1 MTTDNLTTSSRFSL
15 LELPIFKSD
24 LINNN
29 ELRVLGTIENPLFI
43 AKDVAI
49 MLEYSN
55 TKKAIIDHIDTEDVI
70 TYNQLNESGVPFRY
84 PGKIQPHTKLI
95 NESGLY
101 SLILRSKNKK
111 AKLIKR
117 WITSEVIPSIRKTGQ
132 YKMEISF
139 QETIE
144 KLQNESQ
151 EKDNKIKLMTDENF
165 KLMRKHNSNLQRH
178 QYYKFKK
185 RGPCFYIIT
194 QGLEYKDEVSRI
206 KIGICGCAKQQVSSC
221 PHCKEEIQNNEQS
234 ESFDSRLKSH
244 RTLWPQ
250 LQVKF
255 AVYTCDASLLEKCL
269 KRMYKDAINPGG
281 HEIIENVKLED
292 VINETNN
299 YLNLFNVYN
308 EEKEYLIEENIEDYN
323 KISET
328 ALKLKKEVVNVV
340 EDVIEEVKEEIKEK
354 TDEIT
359 KYEEY
364 INNLDKYKVNELQ
377 EILKELGLIQKGLKK
392 EKQVRIKQYLEKKIE
407 FFKNDVCNHSDKKI
421 LENIEKYTYEQLKKI
436 ATKYNLRQIGTCID
450 LINRIRNFLD
460 QGKID
465 SKRRKDVFQYDSSG
479 NLVNRWNTI
488 TELS

>member
-1 MTTDNLTTSSRFSL
+1 
-15 LELPIFKSD
+15 
-24 LINNN
+24 
-29 ELRVLGTIENPLFI
+29 
-43 AKDVAI
+43 
-49 MLEYSN
+49 
-55 TKKAIIDHIDTEDVI
+55 
-70 TYNQLNESGVPFRY
+70 
-84 PGKIQPHTKLI
+84 
-95 NESGLY
+95 
-101 SLILRSKNKK
+101 
-111 AKLIKR
+111 
-117 WITSEVIPSIRKTGQ
+117 
-132 YKMEISF
+132 
-139 QETIE
+139 
-144 KLQNESQ
+144 
-151 EKDNKIKLMTDENF
+151 MTDENF

-206 KIGICGCAKQQVSSC
+206 KIGICGCARQQVSSC

-488 TELS
+488 TDIKKQIIQI